1 MTLTAPK
8 PVRAA
13 LRAASS
19 RKSSQRIT
27 HYVWPAKGCPSA
39 LMARLSGLSE
49 VGPVSVLCR

>member
-1 MTLTAPK
+1 MILTAPK

-27 HYVWPAKGCPSA
+27 HYVRA
-39 LMARLSGLSE
+39 
-49 VGPVSVLCR
+49 

>member
-27 HYVWPAKGCPSA
+27 HYVWA
-39 LMARLSGLSE
+39 
-49 VGPVSVLCR
+49 